1 MILSK
6 SARPK
11 SLDSVLW
18 YRGYCSQWGDGMA
31 TELTIGRLA
40 KQVGVNVQTVRY
52 YERRKLLPPTSRMP
66 SGYRL
71 YGNEALRRLQFIR
84 NAQAL
89 GFTLREIAELLALRV
104 GSAARCG
111 EVQKKARAKLVQV
124 ASKIDDLQALA
135 RALNSLI
142 RACRVGRPTGHCPI
156 LMSLEDE
163 TQAGAK
169 NGVAKG

>member
-1 MILSK
+1 
-6 SARPK
+6 
-11 SLDSVLW
+11 
-18 YRGYCSQWGDGMA
+18 MA
-31 TELTIGRLA
+31 AQLTIGQLA
-40 KQVGVNVQTVRY
+40 RKVRVNVQTVRY
-52 YERRKLLPPTSRMP
+52 YERLNLLNPLTRKP

-71 YGNEALRRLQFIR
+71 YSHEEERRLRFIK

-104 GSAARCG
+104 ASTARCG
-111 EVQKKARAKLVQV
+111 EVLEKARAKLLQV
-124 ASKIDDLQALA
+124 ESKVDDLQALA

-163 TQAGAK
+163 TQAGTK
-169 NGVAKG
+169 KGVAKG

>member
-1 MILSK
+1 
-6 SARPK
+6 
-11 SLDSVLW
+11 
-18 YRGYCSQWGDGMA
+18 MA
-31 TELTIGRLA
+31 AQLTIGQLA
-40 KQVGVNVQTVRY
+40 RKVRVNVQTVRY
-52 YERRKLLPPTSRMP
+52 YERLNLLAPSARRP

-71 YGNEALRRLQFIR
+71 YGHEEERRLRFIK

-104 GSAARCG
+104 GSTARCG
-111 EVQKKARAKLVQV
+111 DVQKKARAKLVQV
-124 ASKIDDLQALA
+124 ASKVDDLQALA

-163 TQAGAK
+163 TQAGTK
-169 NGVAKG
+169 KGVAKG